1 MKTTIFYYSA
11 TGNSLRIAREIAKGL
26 GGAEILPLAKYRK
39 ASYKPEA
46 ERIGLV
52 FPVIAWGA
60 PRSVDEFVEG
70 LDVSGLRYVF
80 AVASCGGTAAGTLP
94 RMRAALR
101 KKGGDLNAGFI
112 VRSPGYMEADPSSDK
127 GQDSMIALVRRLSGK
142 NFATED
148 ERLPEIIE
156 AVKAG
161 KGRKPER
168 NAWAGAA
175 LGNFFHSK
183 ASEAF
188 PAMDG
193 GFKVAD
199 SCTAC
204 GTCARVCPRQ
214 NVAFDGNRPSWR
226 HDCENCGACSTW
238 CPSGA
243 IGRNGLA
250 SPAKRHNPS
259 VSVRDFYLN

>member
-26 GGAEILPLAKYRK
+26 GGAEVIPLAKYRK
-39 ASYKPEA
+39 ADFKPEA
-46 ERIGLV
+46 DRVGLV
-52 FPVIAWGA
+52 FPIIAWGA
-60 PRSVDEFVEG
+60 PRSVDEFVENI
-70 LDVSGLRYVF
+70 DVSGLRYIF

-94 RMRAALR
+94 RLRAALR
-101 KKGGDLNAGFI
+101 RKGSDLNAGFI
-112 VRSPGYMEADPSSDK
+112 VRSPGYMDVDEDESQ
-127 GQDSMIALVRRLSGK
+127 GSMIRLVRQVSGK
-142 NFATED
+142 SFATDE

-161 KGRKPER
+161 KTLRPER
-168 NAWAGAA
+168 NALVGAA

-183 ASEAF
+183 ASEVF
-188 PAMDG
+188 PTMDSS
-193 GFKVAD
+193 FKVAA

-204 GTCARVCPRQ
+204 GTCARVCPR
-214 NVAFDGNRPSWR
+214 GNIALEGKKPSWS

-243 IGRNGLA
+243 IGRSGLA
-250 SPAKRHNPS
+250 SPAKRHNAS

>member
-26 GGAEILPLAKYRK
+26 GGAEVIPLAKHRS
-39 ASYKPEA
+39 AHFKPEA
-46 ERIGLV
+46 ERIGIV
-52 FPVIAWGA
+52 FPIIAWGA

-70 LDVSGLRYVF
+70 LDASGLRYVF

-94 RMRAALR
+94 RIRAALR
-101 KKGGDLNAGFI
+101 RKGSDLHAGFI
-112 VRSPGYMEADPSSDK
+112 VRSPGYMDVDEDESQ
-127 GQDSMIALVRRLSGK
+127 GSMIRLVRQVSGK
-142 NFATED
+142 NFATDE

-156 AVKAG
+156 AVGAG
-161 KGRKPER
+161 KTLKPER
-168 NAWAGAA
+168 NALAGAV

-188 PAMDG
+188 PAMDSS
-193 GFKVAD
+193 FKVAD

-204 GTCARVCPRQ
+204 GTCARVCPRR
-214 NVAFDGNRPSWR
+214 NIALEGNRPIWR

-238 CPSGA
+238 CPNGA

-250 SPAKRHNPS
+250 SPAKRHNAS